1 MKNILILGS
10 GLVARPI
17 IQYLLSKDYHVTVAS
32 NTPDRSDAMIAGN
45 LNGTSVFWD
54 AGDEDSLDLMIT
66 SHDIV
71 VSLLPYVFHVMVA
84 KHCVNHRKNMVTTSY
99 VKPEM
104 YALDA
109 AAKEADVILLNEMG
123 LDPGIDHM
131 SAMRIIDKVHDR
143 EGAILEFYSICGALP
158 APEAAT
164 NPFRYKFSWSPK
176 GVVLAGNND
185 AVFLQHG
192 KIVSVPTRDL
202 FKNPFHVN
210 FPEIGELEVYPN
222 RDSLA
227 YKEIYGIPEAQTMFR
242 GTFRYN
248 GWCETLD
255 ALKQLNLISVEK
267 IEMTGMTYADMV
279 LHQID
284 QLRKNKS
291 NQNPQN
297 PDQSSNTS
305 SHHHII
311 TSSHH
316 HITTS
321 AIRQQVAEFLGIPE
335 TAHAL
340 EAMNWLGLFDLSPLN
355 RHMDSTFEVTS
366 DLMIAKMELGQ
377 TERDMVAMQHTF
389 LAAFSDGRKEVIR
402 SRMLD
407 FGTLDT
413 DTSIARTVA
422 LPAAIGVE
430 MILNGQIKIK
440 GVHVPVIPEIYN
452 PVLDKLE
459 TMGIKMVEEY
469 GLPVSEMVNT

>member
-1 MKNILILGS
+1 MKKILILGS
-10 GLVARPI
+10 GLVAKPI
-17 IQYLLSKDYHVTVAS
+17 IQYLLSKGYQVTVAS

-45 LNGTSVFWD
+45 NNGVSLSWD
-54 AGDEDSLDLMIT
+54 AGDEESLDRMIAG
-66 SHDIV
+66 HDLT

-84 KHCVNHRKNMVTTSY
+84 RHCVAHKKNMVTTSY

-104 YALDA
+104 RELDI
-109 AAKEADVILLNEMG
+109 AAKEADIILLNEMG

-131 SAMRIIDKVHDR
+131 SAMRIIDKVHER

-158 APEAAT
+158 APEAAN

-185 AVFLQHG
+185 AVYLHLG
-192 KIVSVPTRDL
+192 KVVELPTRGL
-202 FKNPFHVN
+202 FKNPFRVS
-210 FPEIGELEVYPN
+210 FPEVGELEVYPN

-227 YKEIYGIPEAQTMFR
+227 YKEIYGIPEARTMFR
-242 GTFRYN
+242 GTFRYP

-255 ALKQLNLISVEK
+255 AIKQLNLISPEK
-267 IEMTGMTYADMV
+267 IEMTGMTYAGMV
-279 LHQID
+279 ARQISGSKGLGHAD
-284 QLRKNKS
+284 GRQEPGTIVEQNDLKS
-291 NQNPQN
+291 
-297 PDQSSNTS
+297 
-305 SHHHII
+305 
-311 TSSHH
+311 
-316 HITTS
+316 
-321 AIRQQVAEFLGIPE
+321 RVAGFLGIPE
-335 TAHAL
+335 GSHAITAMA
-340 EAMNWLGLFDLSPLN
+340 WLGLFDETPMN
-355 RHMDSTFEVTS
+355 RGMDSTFEVTS
-366 DLMIAKMELGQ
+366 DLMIAKMSLGQ

-430 MILNGQIKIK
+430 MILSGQIKVK

-452 PVLDKLE
+452 PVLDQLE
-459 TMGIKMVEEY
+459 TMGIRMVEEF
-469 GLPVSEMVNT
+469 GLPVTEMINN